1 MTTPPRLPILKSKTG
16 RKESIR
22 LLVHETGTC
31 SGSDLYFSTPSEYAR
46 RMLFYM
52 STCGYYYTNYDYRI
66 EREDYHNYMLFYICD
81 GRLSLT
87 GGGQTMVASAGQV
100 GFLNCHEPHEYHT
113 IGNTE
118 FVWLHL
124 DGSNTADFYHQAVQ
138 LHGGFV
144 FDTPCAQEIKDG
156 IYEIVFAFR
165 NEQPVSEVRLS
176 QKLYGLLTAMIDP
189 GKAADGREK
198 ADGPAARAMHFM
210 QAHYMEPLSLADVAA
225 HVNMSQFHFSRLFKR
240 DCGCSP
246 HEYLI
251 LTRLNRAKHLL
262 KTTDLP
268 VKVIAQKVGYQ
279 NVSSFTNAFTDR
291 VGISPTL
298 FRKYSL

>member
-1 MTTPPRLPILKSKTG
+1 M
-16 RKESIR
+16 
-22 LLVHETGTC
+22 LVHETGTC

-81 GRLSLT
+81 GRLSLRS
-87 GGGQTMVASAGQV
+87 GSQTMVASAGQV

-124 DGSNTADFYHQAVQ
+124 DGSNTADFYQQAVQ
-138 LHGGFV
+138 MHGGFV
-144 FDTPCAQEIKDG
+144 FDTPYAEQIKNG

-165 NEQPVSEVRLS
+165 NEQTLSEVRLS
-176 QKLYGLLTAMIDP
+176 QKLYTLLTAMVDTASQEA
-189 GKAADGREK
+189 GQTEENDTVSK
-198 ADGPAARAMHFM
+198 AMHFI
-210 QAHYMEPLSLADVAA
+210 QEQYMNPISLLDVAT
-225 HVNMSQFHFSRLFKR
+225 HVNMSQFHFSRLFKK
-240 DCGCSP
+240 DCGYSP

-262 KTTDLP
+262 KTTELP

-298 FRKYSL
+298 FRKYSI

>member
-1 MTTPPRLPILKSKTG
+1 M
-16 RKESIR
+16 
-22 LLVHETGTC
+22 LVHETGTC

-81 GRLSLT
+81 GRLSLRS
-87 GGGQTMVASAGQV
+87 GSQTMVASAGQV

-124 DGSNTADFYHQAVQ
+124 DGSNTADFYQQAVQ
-138 LHGGFV
+138 MHGGFV
-144 FDTPCAQEIKDG
+144 FDTPYAEQIKNG

-165 NEQPVSEVRLS
+165 NEQTLSEVRLS
-176 QKLYGLLTAMIDP
+176 QKLYTLLGATVDTASQEAGQAEENDTVS
-189 GKAADGREK
+189 K
-198 ADGPAARAMHFM
+198 AMHFI
-210 QAHYMEPLSLADVAA
+210 QEQYMNPISLLDVAT
-225 HVNMSQFHFSRLFKR
+225 HVNMSQFHFFRLFRK
-240 DCGCSP
+240 DCGYSP

-262 KTTDLP
+262 KTTGLP

-298 FRKYSL
+298 FRKYSI

>member
-1 MTTPPRLPILKSKTG
+1 MIH
-16 RKESIR
+16 

-66 EREDYHNYMLFYICD
+66 KRENYNSYMLFYICD
-81 GRLSLT
+81 GRLSLRS
-87 GGGQTMVASAGQV
+87 GSQTMVASAGQV

-124 DGSNTADFYHQAVQ
+124 DGSNTADFYQQAVQ
-138 LHGGFV
+138 MHGGFV
-144 FDTPCAQEIKDG
+144 FDTPYAEQIKNG

-165 NEQPVSEVRLS
+165 NEQTLSEVRLS
-176 QKLYGLLTAMIDP
+176 QKLYTLLVATVDTASQEAGQAEENDTVS
-189 GKAADGREK
+189 K
-198 ADGPAARAMHFM
+198 AMHFI
-210 QAHYMEPLSLADVAA
+210 QEQYMNPISLLDVAT
-225 HVNMSQFHFSRLFKR
+225 HVNMSQFHFSRLFKK
-240 DCGCSP
+240 DCGYSP

-262 KTTDLP
+262 KTTGLP

-298 FRKYSL
+298 FRKYSI

>member
-1 MTTPPRLPILKSKTG
+1 M
-16 RKESIR
+16 
-22 LLVHETGTC
+22 LVHETGTC

-81 GRLSLT
+81 GRLSLRS
-87 GGGQTMVASAGQV
+87 GSQTMVASAGQV

-124 DGSNTADFYHQAVQ
+124 DGSNTADFYQQAVQ
-138 LHGGFV
+138 MHGGFV
-144 FDTPCAQEIKDG
+144 FDTPYAEQIKNG

-165 NEQPVSEVRLS
+165 NEQTLSEVRLS
-176 QKLYGLLTAMIDP
+176 QKLYTLLTAMVDTASQEA
-189 GKAADGREK
+189 GQTEENDTVSK
-198 ADGPAARAMHFM
+198 AMHFI
-210 QAHYMEPLSLADVAA
+210 QEQYMNPISLLDVAT
-225 HVNMSQFHFSRLFKR
+225 HVNMSQFHFSRLFKK
-240 DCGCSP
+240 DCGYSP

-251 LTRLNRAKHLL
+251 LTRLNRAKHLF
-262 KTTDLP
+262 KTTGLP

-298 FRKYSL
+298 FRKYSI

>member
-1 MTTPPRLPILKSKTG
+1 M
-16 RKESIR
+16 
-22 LLVHETGTC
+22 LVHETGTC

-81 GRLSLT
+81 GRLSLRS
-87 GGGQTMVASAGQV
+87 GSQTMVASAGQV

-124 DGSNTADFYHQAVQ
+124 DGSNTDDFYRQAVQ
-138 LHGGFV
+138 MHGGFV
-144 FDTPCAQEIKDG
+144 FDTPYAEQIKDG
-156 IYEIVFAFR
+156 IYEIVFSFR
-165 NEQPVSEVRLS
+165 NEQPFSEVRLS
-176 QKLYGLLTAMIDP
+176 QKLYGLLAATIDTDKANGEQSAMDETVA
-189 GKAADGREK
+189 KAIRFI
-198 ADGPAARAMHFM
+198 RT
-210 QAHYMEPLSLADVAA
+210 QYMNAITLTDVAA

-240 DCGCSP
+240 GCGCPP

-268 VKVIAQKVGYQ
+268 IKVIAQKVGYQ

-298 FRKYSL
+298 FRKYSI

>member
-1 MTTPPRLPILKSKTG
+1 MIH
-16 RKESIR
+16 

-31 SGSDLYFSTPSEYAR
+31 SGSDLYFNTPSEYAR

-52 STCGYYYTNYDYRI
+52 FTCGYYYTNYDYRI
-66 EREDYHNYMLFYICD
+66 KRNNYNSYMLFYICD

-87 GGGQTMVASAGQV
+87 SNGQTMIASAGQV

-124 DGSNTADFYHQAVQ
+124 NGSNTVDFYRQSVQ
-138 LHGGFV
+138 MHGGFV
-144 FDTPCAQEIKDG
+144 FDTPYAERIKNG

-165 NEQPVSEVRLS
+165 NEQPFSEIWLS
-176 QKLYGLLTAMIDP
+176 QKLYGLITATVATDKANGEQSAANETVAKAMRFIRAQYMNPISLTDI
-189 GKAADGREK
+189 AA
-198 ADGPAARAMHFM
+198 
-210 QAHYMEPLSLADVAA
+210 Y
-225 HVNMSQFHFSRLFKR
+225 VNMSQFHFSRLFKK
-240 DCGCSP
+240 DCGYSP

-251 LTRLNRAKHLL
+251 LTRLNHAKHLL
-262 KTTDLP
+262 KTTNLSI
-268 VKVIAQKVGYQ
+268 KAIAQSVGYR
-279 NVSSFTNAFTDR
+279 NVSSFTNTFTDR

-298 FRKYSL
+298 FRKYSI

>member
-1 MTTPPRLPILKSKTG
+1 M
-16 RKESIR
+16 
-22 LLVHETGTC
+22 LVHETGTC
-31 SGSDLYFSTPSEYAR
+31 SGSDLYFSTPSDYAR

-52 STCGYYYTNYDYRI
+52 STCGYYYTNYDYHI

-81 GRLSLT
+81 GRLSLRS
-87 GGGQTMVASAGQV
+87 GSQTMVASAGQV

-124 DGSNTADFYHQAVQ
+124 DGSNTADFYGQAVQ
-138 LHGGFV
+138 MHGGFV
-144 FDTPCAQEIKDG
+144 FDTPYAEQIKNG

-165 NEQPVSEVRLS
+165 NEQPLSEVRLS
-176 QKLYGLLTAMIDP
+176 QKLYTLLTAMVDTASQEA
-189 GKAADGREK
+189 GQAEENNMVSK
-198 ADGPAARAMHFM
+198 AMHFI
-210 QAHYMEPLSLADVAA
+210 QEQYMNPISLPDVAA
-225 HVNMSQFHFSRLFKR
+225 HVNMSQFHFSRLFKK
-240 DCGCSP
+240 DCGYSP

-262 KTTDLP
+262 KTTGLP

-298 FRKYSL
+298 FRKYSI

>member
-1 MTTPPRLPILKSKTG
+1 M
-16 RKESIR
+16 
-22 LLVHETGTC
+22 LVHETGTC

-66 EREDYHNYMLFYICD
+66 EREDYHNYMLFYICN
-81 GRLSLT
+81 GRLSVQS
-87 GGGQTMVASAGQV
+87 GGQTMVATAGQV

-124 DGSNTADFYHQAVQ
+124 DGSNTADFYQQAVRV
-138 LHGGFV
+138 HGGFV
-144 FDTPCAQEIKDG
+144 FDSPYAEEIKKG

-165 NEQPVSEVRLS
+165 NMQPIGEVRLS
-176 QKLYGLLTAMIDP
+176 QKLYSLLAAMVDTNKP
-189 GKAADGREK
+189 EKRRAADN
-198 ADGPAARAMHFM
+198 DPVAAAMYFIR
-210 QAHYMEPLSLADVAA
+210 QQYMNPITLNDVAA
-225 HVNMSQFHFSRLFKR
+225 YANMSQFHFCRLLKR
-240 DCGCSP
+240 DCGLSP
-246 HEYLI
+246 HEFLI

-262 KTTDLP
+262 KTTEQP
-268 VKVIAQKVGYQ
+268 VKVIARQVDYL
-279 NVSSFTNAFTDR
+279 NVSSFTNAFTER

>member
-1 MTTPPRLPILKSKTG
+1 M
-16 RKESIR
+16 
-22 LLVHETGTC
+22 LVHETGTC

-81 GRLSLT
+81 GRLSLRS
-87 GGGQTMVASAGQV
+87 GSQTMVASAGQV

-124 DGSNTADFYHQAVQ
+124 DGSNTADFYQQAVQ
-138 LHGGFV
+138 MHGGFV
-144 FDTPCAQEIKDG
+144 FDTPYAEQIKNG

-165 NEQPVSEVRLS
+165 NEQTLSEVRLS
-176 QKLYGLLTAMIDP
+176 QKLYTLLVATVDTASQEAGQAEENDTVS
-189 GKAADGREK
+189 K
-198 ADGPAARAMHFM
+198 AMHFI
-210 QAHYMEPLSLADVAA
+210 QEQYMNPISLLDVAT
-225 HVNMSQFHFSRLFKR
+225 HVNMSQFHFFRLFRK
-240 DCGCSP
+240 DCGYSP

-262 KTTDLP
+262 KTTRLP

-298 FRKYSL
+298 FRKYSI

>member
-1 MTTPPRLPILKSKTG
+1 M
-16 RKESIR
+16 
-22 LLVHETGTC
+22 LVHETGTC

-81 GRLSLT
+81 GRLSLRS
-87 GGGQTMVASAGQV
+87 GSQTMVASAGQV

-124 DGSNTADFYHQAVQ
+124 DGSNTADFYQQAVQ
-138 LHGGFV
+138 MHGGFV
-144 FDTPCAQEIKDG
+144 FDTPYAEQIKNG

-165 NEQPVSEVRLS
+165 NEQTLSEVRLS
-176 QKLYGLLTAMIDP
+176 QKLYTLLVATVDTASQEAGQAEENDTVS
-189 GKAADGREK
+189 K
-198 ADGPAARAMHFM
+198 AMHFI
-210 QAHYMEPLSLADVAA
+210 QEQYMNPISLLDVAT
-225 HVNMSQFHFSRLFKR
+225 HVNMSQFHFFRLFRK
-240 DCGCSP
+240 DCGYSP

-262 KTTDLP
+262 KTTGLP

-298 FRKYSL
+298 FRKYSI

>member
-1 MTTPPRLPILKSKTG
+1 M
-16 RKESIR
+16 
-22 LLVHETGTC
+22 LVHETGTC

-81 GRLSLT
+81 GRLSLRS
-87 GGGQTMVASAGQV
+87 GSQTMVASAGQV

-124 DGSNTADFYHQAVQ
+124 DGSNTADFYQQAVQ
-138 LHGGFV
+138 MHGGFV
-144 FDTPCAQEIKDG
+144 FDTPYAEQIKNG

-165 NEQPVSEVRLS
+165 NEQTLSEVRLS
-176 QKLYGLLTAMIDP
+176 QKLYTLLVATVDTASQEAGQTEENDTVS
-189 GKAADGREK
+189 K
-198 ADGPAARAMHFM
+198 AMHFI
-210 QAHYMEPLSLADVAA
+210 QEQYMNPISLLDVAT
-225 HVNMSQFHFSRLFKR
+225 HVNMSQFHFSRLFKK
-240 DCGCSP
+240 DCGYSP

-262 KTTDLP
+262 KTTGLP

-298 FRKYSL
+298 FRKYSI

>member
-1 MTTPPRLPILKSKTG
+1 MI
-16 RKESIR
+16 IM
-22 LLVHETGTC
+22 LVHETGTC

-81 GRLSLT
+81 GRLSVT
-87 GGGQTMVASAGQV
+87 SGGQTMVATAGQV

-124 DGSNTADFYHQAVQ
+124 DGSNTADFYQQAVWA
-138 LHGGFV
+138 HGGFV
-144 FDTPCAQEIKDG
+144 FDSPYAQEIKNG
-156 IYEIVFAFR
+156 IYEIIFAFR
-165 NEQPVSEVRLS
+165 NEQPFSEVRLS
-176 QKLYGLLTAMIDP
+176 HKIYGLLAAAVDTNKPENERSAKNDPVAAAMYFI
-189 GKAADGREK
+189 R
-198 ADGPAARAMHFM
+198 
-210 QAHYMEPLSLADVAA
+210 QQYMNPITLNDVAA
-225 HVNMSQFHFSRLFKR
+225 YANMSLYHFSRLFKR
-240 DCGCSP
+240 DCGYSP
-246 HEYLI
+246 HEYII

-262 KTTDLP
+262 KTTDLAI
-268 VKVIAQKVGYQ
+268 KVIAQKVGYQ
-279 NVSSFTNAFTDR
+279 NVSSFTNAFTAR

-298 FRKYSL
+298 FRKYSI

>member
-1 MTTPPRLPILKSKTG
+1 M
-16 RKESIR
+16 
-22 LLVHETGTC
+22 LVHETGTC

-81 GRLSLT
+81 GRLSLRS
-87 GGGQTMVASAGQV
+87 GSQTMVASAGQV

-124 DGSNTADFYHQAVQ
+124 DGSNTADFYQQAVQ
-138 LHGGFV
+138 MHGGFV
-144 FDTPCAQEIKDG
+144 FDPPYAEQIKNG

-165 NEQPVSEVRLS
+165 NEQTLSEVRLS
-176 QKLYGLLTAMIDP
+176 QKLYTLLTAMVDTASQEA
-189 GKAADGREK
+189 GQTEENDTVSK
-198 ADGPAARAMHFM
+198 AMHFI
-210 QAHYMEPLSLADVAA
+210 QEQYMNPISLLDVAT
-225 HVNMSQFHFSRLFKR
+225 HVNMSQFHFFRLFRK
-240 DCGCSP
+240 DCGYSP

-262 KTTDLP
+262 KTTGLP

-298 FRKYSL
+298 FRKYSI

>member
-1 MTTPPRLPILKSKTG
+1 M
-16 RKESIR
+16 
-22 LLVHETGTC
+22 LVHETGTC

-81 GRLSLT
+81 GRLSVT
-87 GGGQTMVASAGQV
+87 SGGQTMVASAGQA

-124 DGSNTADFYHQAVQ
+124 DGSNTADFYQQAVWA
-138 LHGGFV
+138 HGGFV
-144 FDTPCAQEIKDG
+144 FDSPYAQEIKNG
-156 IYEIVFAFR
+156 IYEIIFAFR
-165 NEQPVSEVRLS
+165 NEQPFSEVRLS
-176 QKLYGLLTAMIDP
+176 HKIYGLLTAAVDTNKPENERSAKNDP
-189 GKAADGREK
+189 VAA
-198 ADGPAARAMHFM
+198 AMYFIR
-210 QAHYMEPLSLADVAA
+210 QQYMNPITLNDVAA
-225 HVNMSQFHFSRLFKR
+225 YANMSLYHFSRLFKR
-240 DCGCSP
+240 DCGYSP
-246 HEYLI
+246 HEYII

-262 KTTDLP
+262 KTTDLAI
-268 VKVIAQKVGYQ
+268 KVIAQKVGYQ
-279 NVSSFTNAFTDR
+279 NVSSFTNAFTAR

-298 FRKYSL
+298 FRKYSI

>member
-1 MTTPPRLPILKSKTG
+1 MIH
-16 RKESIR
+16 

-66 EREDYHNYMLFYICD
+66 KRENYNSYMLFYICD

-87 GGGQTMVASAGQV
+87 SGGQTVVASAGQV

-124 DGSNTADFYHQAVQ
+124 DGSNTADFYQQAVQ
-138 LHGGFV
+138 MHGGFV
-144 FDTPCAQEIKDG
+144 FDTPYAEQIKNG

-165 NEQPVSEVRLS
+165 NEQTLSEVRLS
-176 QKLYGLLTAMIDP
+176 QKLYTLLVATVDTASQEAGQAEENDTVS
-189 GKAADGREK
+189 K
-198 ADGPAARAMHFM
+198 AMHFI
-210 QAHYMEPLSLADVAA
+210 QEQYMNPISLLDVAT
-225 HVNMSQFHFSRLFKR
+225 HVNMSQFHFFRLFRK
-240 DCGCSP
+240 DCGYSP

-262 KTTDLP
+262 KTTGLP

-291 VGISPTL
+291 VGVSPTL
-298 FRKYSL
+298 FRKYSI

>member
-1 MTTPPRLPILKSKTG
+1 MIH
-16 RKESIR
+16 

-46 RMLFYM
+46 RMLFYL

-66 EREDYHNYMLFYICD
+66 KRDNYNSYMLFYICD

-87 GGGQTMVASAGQV
+87 SGGQTVVASAGQV

-124 DGSNTADFYHQAVQ
+124 DGSNTTDFYRQSVQ
-138 LHGGFV
+138 MHGGFV
-144 FDTPCAQEIKDG
+144 FDTPYAEQIKDG

-165 NEQPVSEVRLS
+165 NEQPFSEVRLS
-176 QKLYGLLTAMIDP
+176 QKLYGLITATVDTDKANGEQSAANETVDKAMRFIRARYMDPISLTDI
-189 GKAADGREK
+189 
-198 ADGPAARAMHFM
+198 
-210 QAHYMEPLSLADVAA
+210 AA
-225 HVNMSQFHFSRLFKR
+225 HVNMSQFHFSRLFKK
-240 DCGCSP
+240 DCGYSP

-262 KTTDLP
+262 KTTDLSI
-268 VKVIAQKVGYQ
+268 KVIAQRVGYR
-279 NVSSFTNAFTDR
+279 NVSSFTNTFTDR

-298 FRKYSL
+298 FRKYSI

>member
-1 MTTPPRLPILKSKTG
+1 M
-16 RKESIR
+16 
-22 LLVHETGTC
+22 LVHETGTC

-81 GRLSLT
+81 GRLSLRS
-87 GGGQTMVASAGQV
+87 GSQTMVASAGQL

-124 DGSNTADFYHQAVQ
+124 DGSNTAYFYEQAVQ
-138 LHGGFV
+138 MHGGFV
-144 FDTPCAQEIKDG
+144 FDTPYAEQIKNG

-165 NEQPVSEVRLS
+165 NEQTLSEVRLS
-176 QKLYGLLTAMIDP
+176 QKLYTLLTAMVDTASQEA
-189 GKAADGREK
+189 GQTEENDTVSK
-198 ADGPAARAMHFM
+198 AMHFI
-210 QAHYMEPLSLADVAA
+210 QEQYMNPISLLDVAT
-225 HVNMSQFHFSRLFKR
+225 HVNMSQFHFSRLFKK
-240 DCGCSP
+240 DCGYSP

-262 KTTDLP
+262 KTTGLP

-298 FRKYSL
+298 FRKYSI

>member
-1 MTTPPRLPILKSKTG
+1 M
-16 RKESIR
+16 
-22 LLVHETGTC
+22 LVHETGTC

-81 GRLSLT
+81 GRLSLRS
-87 GGGQTMVASAGQV
+87 GSQTMVASAGQI

-124 DGSNTADFYHQAVQ
+124 DGSNTADFYQQAVQ
-138 LHGGFV
+138 MHGGFV
-144 FDTPCAQEIKDG
+144 FGTPYAEQIKNG

-165 NEQPVSEVRLS
+165 NEQTLSEVRLS
-176 QKLYGLLTAMIDP
+176 QKLYTLLTAMVDTTSQET
-189 GKAADGREK
+189 GQTEENDTVSK
-198 ADGPAARAMHFM
+198 AMHFI
-210 QAHYMEPLSLADVAA
+210 QEQYMNPISLLDVAT
-225 HVNMSQFHFSRLFKR
+225 HVNMSQFHFSRLFKK
-240 DCGCSP
+240 DCGYSP

-262 KTTDLP
+262 KTTGLP

-298 FRKYSL
+298 FRKYSI

>member
-1 MTTPPRLPILKSKTG
+1 MIH
-16 RKESIR
+16 

-66 EREDYHNYMLFYICD
+66 KRENYNSYMLFYICD

-87 GGGQTMVASAGQV
+87 SGGQTVVASVGQV

-124 DGSNTADFYHQAVQ
+124 DGSNTDDFYRQAVQ
-138 LHGGFV
+138 MHGGFV
-144 FDTPCAQEIKDG
+144 FDTPYAEQIKDG
-156 IYEIVFAFR
+156 IYEIVFSFR
-165 NEQPVSEVRLS
+165 NEQPFSEVRLS
-176 QKLYGLLTAMIDP
+176 QKLYGLLAATIDTDKANGEQSAMDETVA
-189 GKAADGREK
+189 KAIRFI
-198 ADGPAARAMHFM
+198 RT
-210 QAHYMEPLSLADVAA
+210 QYMNAITLTDVAA

-240 DCGCSP
+240 GCGCPP

-268 VKVIAQKVGYQ
+268 IKVIAQKVGYQ

-298 FRKYSL
+298 FRKYSI

>member
-1 MTTPPRLPILKSKTG
+1 M
-16 RKESIR
+16 
-22 LLVHETGTC
+22 LVHETGTC

-81 GRLSLT
+81 GRLSLRS
-87 GGGQTMVASAGQV
+87 GSQTMVASAGQV

-124 DGSNTADFYHQAVQ
+124 DGSNTADFYQQAVQ
-138 LHGGFV
+138 MHGGFV
-144 FDTPCAQEIKDG
+144 FDTPYAEQIKNG

-165 NEQPVSEVRLS
+165 NEQTLSEVRLS
-176 QKLYGLLTAMIDP
+176 QKLYTLLVATVDTASQETGQTEENDTVS
-189 GKAADGREK
+189 K
-198 ADGPAARAMHFM
+198 AMHFI
-210 QAHYMEPLSLADVAA
+210 QEQYMNPISLLDVAT
-225 HVNMSQFHFSRLFKR
+225 HVNMSQFHFSRLFKK
-240 DCGCSP
+240 DCGYSP

-262 KTTDLP
+262 KTTGLP
-268 VKVIAQKVGYQ
+268 IKVIAQKVGYQ

-298 FRKYSL
+298 FRKYSI

>member
-1 MTTPPRLPILKSKTG
+1 M
-16 RKESIR
+16 
-22 LLVHETGTC
+22 LVHETGTC

-81 GRLSLT
+81 GRLSLRS
-87 GGGQTMVASAGQV
+87 GSQTMVASAGQV

-124 DGSNTADFYHQAVQ
+124 DGSNTADFYQQAVQ
-138 LHGGFV
+138 MHGGFV
-144 FDTPCAQEIKDG
+144 FDTPYAEQIKNG

-165 NEQPVSEVRLS
+165 NEQTLSEVRLS
-176 QKLYGLLTAMIDP
+176 QKLYTLLTATVDTASQEA
-189 GKAADGREK
+189 GQAEENDTVSK
-198 ADGPAARAMHFM
+198 AMHFI
-210 QAHYMEPLSLADVAA
+210 QEQYMNPISLLDVAT
-225 HVNMSQFHFSRLFKR
+225 HVNMSQFHFSRLFRK
-240 DCGCSP
+240 DCGYSP

-262 KTTDLP
+262 KTTGLP

-298 FRKYSL
+298 FRKYSI

>member
-1 MTTPPRLPILKSKTG
+1 M
-16 RKESIR
+16 
-22 LLVHETGTC
+22 LVHETGTC

-81 GRLSLT
+81 GRLSLRS
-87 GGGQTMVASAGQV
+87 GSQTMVASAGQV

-124 DGSNTADFYHQAVQ
+124 DGSNTADFYQQAVQ
-138 LHGGFV
+138 MHGGFV
-144 FDTPCAQEIKDG
+144 FDTPYAEQIKNG

-165 NEQPVSEVRLS
+165 NEQTLSEVRLS
-176 QKLYGLLTAMIDP
+176 QKLYTLLTAMVDTASQEA
-189 GKAADGREK
+189 GQTEENDTVSK
-198 ADGPAARAMHFM
+198 AMHFI
-210 QAHYMEPLSLADVAA
+210 QEQYMNPISLLDVAT
-225 HVNMSQFHFSRLFKR
+225 HVNMSQFHFSRLFKK
-240 DCGCSP
+240 DCGYSP

-262 KTTDLP
+262 KTTGLP

-298 FRKYSL
+298 FRKYSI

>member
-1 MTTPPRLPILKSKTG
+1 M
-16 RKESIR
+16 
-22 LLVHETGTC
+22 LVHETGTC

-81 GRLSLT
+81 GRLSLRS
-87 GGGQTMVASAGQV
+87 GSQTMVASAGQV

-124 DGSNTADFYHQAVQ
+124 DGSNTADFYEQAVQ
-138 LHGGFV
+138 MHGGFV
-144 FDTPCAQEIKDG
+144 FDTPYAEQIKNG

-165 NEQPVSEVRLS
+165 NDQTLSEVRLS
-176 QKLYGLLTAMIDP
+176 QKLYTLLVATVDTASQEAGQTEENDTVS
-189 GKAADGREK
+189 K
-198 ADGPAARAMHFM
+198 AMHFI
-210 QAHYMEPLSLADVAA
+210 QEQYMNPISLLDVAT
-225 HVNMSQFHFSRLFKR
+225 HVNMSQFHFSRLFKK
-240 DCGCSP
+240 DCGYSP

-262 KTTDLP
+262 KTTGLP

-298 FRKYSL
+298 FRKYSI

>member
-1 MTTPPRLPILKSKTG
+1 M
-16 RKESIR
+16 
-22 LLVHETGTC
+22 LVHETGTC

-81 GRLSLT
+81 GRLSLRS
-87 GGGQTMVASAGQV
+87 GSQTMVASAGQV
-100 GFLNCHEPHEYHT
+100 GFLNFHEPHEYHT

-124 DGSNTADFYHQAVQ
+124 DGSNTADFYQQAVQ
-138 LHGGFV
+138 MHGGFV
-144 FDTPCAQEIKDG
+144 FDTPYAEQIKNG

-165 NEQPVSEVRLS
+165 NEQTLSEVRLS
-176 QKLYGLLTAMIDP
+176 QKLYTLLTAMVDTASQEA
-189 GKAADGREK
+189 GQTEENDTVSK
-198 ADGPAARAMHFM
+198 AMHFI
-210 QAHYMEPLSLADVAA
+210 QEQYMNPISLLDVAT
-225 HVNMSQFHFSRLFKR
+225 HVNMSQFHFSRLFKK
-240 DCGCSP
+240 DCGYSP

-262 KTTDLP
+262 KTTGLP

-298 FRKYSL
+298 FRKYSI

>member
-1 MTTPPRLPILKSKTG
+1 M
-16 RKESIR
+16 
-22 LLVHETGTC
+22 LVHETGTC

-81 GRLSLT
+81 GRLSLRS
-87 GGGQTMVASAGQV
+87 GSQTMVASAGQV

-124 DGSNTADFYHQAVQ
+124 DGSNTADFYQQAVQ
-138 LHGGFV
+138 MHGGFV
-144 FDTPCAQEIKDG
+144 FDTPYAEQIKNG

-165 NEQPVSEVRLS
+165 NEQTLSEVRLS
-176 QKLYGLLTAMIDP
+176 QKLYTLLTAMVDTASQEA
-189 GKAADGREK
+189 GQTEENDTVSK
-198 ADGPAARAMHFM
+198 AMHFI
-210 QAHYMEPLSLADVAA
+210 QEQYMNPISLLDVAT
-225 HVNMSQFHFSRLFKR
+225 HVNMSQFHFSRLFKK
-240 DCGCSP
+240 DCGYSP

-262 KTTDLP
+262 KTTGLP
-268 VKVIAQKVGYQ
+268 IKVIAQKVGYQ

-298 FRKYSL
+298 FRKYSI

>member
-1 MTTPPRLPILKSKTG
+1 M
-16 RKESIR
+16 
-22 LLVHETGTC
+22 LVHETGTC

-81 GRLSLT
+81 GRLSLRS
-87 GGGQTMVASAGQV
+87 GSQTMVASAGQV

-124 DGSNTADFYHQAVQ
+124 DGSNTADFYQQAVQ
-138 LHGGFV
+138 MHGGFV
-144 FDTPCAQEIKDG
+144 FDAPYAEQIKNG

-165 NEQPVSEVRLS
+165 NEQTLSEVRLS
-176 QKLYGLLTAMIDP
+176 QKLYTLLTAMVDTASQEA
-189 GKAADGREK
+189 GQTEENDTVSK
-198 ADGPAARAMHFM
+198 AMHFI
-210 QAHYMEPLSLADVAA
+210 QEQYMNPISLLDVAT
-225 HVNMSQFHFSRLFKR
+225 HVNMSQFHFSRLFKK
-240 DCGCSP
+240 DCGYSP

-251 LTRLNRAKHLL
+251 LTRLNHAKHLL
-262 KTTDLP
+262 KTTGLP
-268 VKVIAQKVGYQ
+268 IKVIAQKVGYQ

-298 FRKYSL
+298 FRKYSI

>member
-1 MTTPPRLPILKSKTG
+1 MI
-16 RKESIR
+16 IM
-22 LLVHETGTC
+22 LVHETGTC

-81 GRLSLT
+81 GRLSVT
-87 GGGQTMVASAGQV
+87 SGGQTMVASAGQA

-124 DGSNTADFYHQAVQ
+124 DGSNTADFYQQAVWA
-138 LHGGFV
+138 HGGFV
-144 FDTPCAQEIKDG
+144 FDTPYAQEIKNG
-156 IYEIVFAFR
+156 IYEIIFAFR
-165 NEQPVSEVRLS
+165 NEQPFSEVRLS
-176 QKLYGLLTAMIDP
+176 HKIYGLLAAAVDTNKPENERSAKNDPVAAAMYFI
-189 GKAADGREK
+189 R
-198 ADGPAARAMHFM
+198 
-210 QAHYMEPLSLADVAA
+210 QQYMNPITLNDVAA
-225 HVNMSQFHFSRLFKR
+225 YANMSLYHFSRLFKR
-240 DCGCSP
+240 DCGYSP
-246 HEYLI
+246 HEYII

-262 KTTDLP
+262 KTTDLAI
-268 VKVIAQKVGYQ
+268 KVIAQKVGYQ
-279 NVSSFTNAFTDR
+279 NVSSFTNAFTAR

-298 FRKYSL
+298 FRKYSI

>member
-1 MTTPPRLPILKSKTG
+1 M
-16 RKESIR
+16 
-22 LLVHETGTC
+22 LVHETGTC

-81 GRLSLT
+81 GRLSLRS
-87 GGGQTMVASAGQV
+87 GSQTMVASAGQV

-124 DGSNTADFYHQAVQ
+124 DGSNTADFYQQAVQ
-138 LHGGFV
+138 MHGGFV
-144 FDTPCAQEIKDG
+144 FDTPYAEQIKNG

-165 NEQPVSEVRLS
+165 NEQTLSEVRLS
-176 QKLYGLLTAMIDP
+176 QKLYTLLTAMVDTASQEA
-189 GKAADGREK
+189 GQTEENDTVSK
-198 ADGPAARAMHFM
+198 AMHFI
-210 QAHYMEPLSLADVAA
+210 QEQYMNPISLLDVAT
-225 HVNMSQFHFSRLFKR
+225 HVNMSQFHFSRLFKK
-240 DCGCSP
+240 DCGYSP

-262 KTTDLP
+262 KTTGLP

-291 VGISPTL
+291 VGISLTL
-298 FRKYSL
+298 FRKYSI

>member
-1 MTTPPRLPILKSKTG
+1 M
-16 RKESIR
+16 
-22 LLVHETGTC
+22 LVHETGTC

-81 GRLSLT
+81 GRLSLRS
-87 GGGQTMVASAGQV
+87 GSQTMVASAGQV

-124 DGSNTADFYHQAVQ
+124 DGSNTADFYQQAVQ
-138 LHGGFV
+138 MHGGFV
-144 FDTPCAQEIKDG
+144 FDTPYAEQIKNG

-165 NEQPVSEVRLS
+165 NEQTLSEVRLS
-176 QKLYGLLTAMIDP
+176 QKLYTLLTAMVDTASQEA
-189 GKAADGREK
+189 GQTEENDTVSK
-198 ADGPAARAMHFM
+198 AMHFI
-210 QAHYMEPLSLADVAA
+210 QEQYMNPISLLDVAT
-225 HVNMSQFHFSRLFKR
+225 HVNMSQFHFFRLYRK
-240 DCGCSP
+240 DCGYSP

-262 KTTDLP
+262 KTTGLP

-298 FRKYSL
+298 FRKYSI

>member
-1 MTTPPRLPILKSKTG
+1 M
-16 RKESIR
+16 
-22 LLVHETGTC
+22 LVHETGTC

-81 GRLSLT
+81 GRLSLRS
-87 GGGQTMVASAGQV
+87 GSQTMVASAGQV

-124 DGSNTADFYHQAVQ
+124 DGSNTADFYQQAVQ
-138 LHGGFV
+138 MHGGFV
-144 FDTPCAQEIKDG
+144 FDTPYAEQIKNG

-165 NEQPVSEVRLS
+165 NEQTLSEVRLS
-176 QKLYGLLTAMIDP
+176 QKLYTLLTAMVDTASQEA
-189 GKAADGREK
+189 GQTEENDTVSK
-198 ADGPAARAMHFM
+198 AMHFI
-210 QAHYMEPLSLADVAA
+210 QEQYMNPISLLDVAT
-225 HVNMSQFHFSRLFKR
+225 HVNMSQFHFSRLFKK
-240 DCGCSP
+240 DCGYSP

-251 LTRLNRAKHLL
+251 LTRLNHAKHLL
-262 KTTDLP
+262 KTTGLP
-268 VKVIAQKVGYQ
+268 IKVIAQKVGYQ

-298 FRKYSL
+298 FRKYSI

>member
-1 MTTPPRLPILKSKTG
+1 M
-16 RKESIR
+16 
-22 LLVHETGTC
+22 LVHETGTC

-52 STCGYYYTNYDYRI
+52 STRGYYYTNYDYRI

-81 GRLSLT
+81 GRLSLRS
-87 GGGQTMVASAGQV
+87 GSQTMVASAGQV

-124 DGSNTADFYHQAVQ
+124 DGSNTADFYQQAVQ
-138 LHGGFV
+138 MHGGFV
-144 FDTPCAQEIKDG
+144 FDTPYAEQIKNG

-165 NEQPVSEVRLS
+165 NEQTLSEVRLS
-176 QKLYGLLTAMIDP
+176 QKLYTLLTAMVDTASQEA
-189 GKAADGREK
+189 GQTEENDTVSK
-198 ADGPAARAMHFM
+198 AMHFI
-210 QAHYMEPLSLADVAA
+210 QEQYMNPISLLDVAT
-225 HVNMSQFHFSRLFKR
+225 HVNMSQFHFSRLFKK
-240 DCGCSP
+240 DCGYSP

-262 KTTDLP
+262 KTTGLP

-298 FRKYSL
+298 FRKYSI

>member
-1 MTTPPRLPILKSKTG
+1 M
-16 RKESIR
+16 
-22 LLVHETGTC
+22 LVHETGTC

-81 GRLSLT
+81 GRLSLRS
-87 GGGQTMVASAGQV
+87 GSQTMVASAGQV

-124 DGSNTADFYHQAVQ
+124 DGSNTADFYQQAVQ
-138 LHGGFV
+138 MHGGFV
-144 FDTPCAQEIKDG
+144 FDTPYAEQIKNG

-165 NEQPVSEVRLS
+165 NEQTLSEVRLS
-176 QKLYGLLTAMIDP
+176 QKLYTLLTAMVDTASQEA
-189 GKAADGREK
+189 GQTEENDTVSK
-198 ADGPAARAMHFM
+198 AMHFI
-210 QAHYMEPLSLADVAA
+210 QEQYMNPISLLDVAT
-225 HVNMSQFHFSRLFKR
+225 HVNMSQFHFSRLFKK
-240 DCGCSP
+240 DCGYSP

-262 KTTDLP
+262 KTTGLP
-268 VKVIAQKVGYQ
+268 VKVIAQKVGYE

-291 VGISPTL
+291 LGISPNL
-298 FRKYSL
+298 FRKYSI

>member
-1 MTTPPRLPILKSKTG
+1 M
-16 RKESIR
+16 
-22 LLVHETGTC
+22 LVHETGAC

-66 EREDYHNYMLFYICD
+66 EREDYHNYMLFYICN
-81 GRLSLT
+81 GRLSVQS
-87 GGGQTMVASAGQV
+87 GGQTMVATAGQV
-100 GFLNCHEPHEYHT
+100 GFLNCHKPHEYHT

-124 DGSNTADFYHQAVQ
+124 DGSNTADFYQQAVRV
-138 LHGGFV
+138 HGGFV
-144 FDTPCAQEIKDG
+144 FDSPYAEEIKKG

-165 NEQPVSEVRLS
+165 NMQPIGEVRLS
-176 QKLYGLLTAMIDP
+176 QKLYSLLAAMVDTNKP
-189 GKAADGREK
+189 EKRRAADN
-198 ADGPAARAMHFM
+198 DPVAAAMYFIR
-210 QAHYMEPLSLADVAA
+210 QQYMNPITLNDVAA
-225 HVNMSQFHFSRLFKR
+225 YANMSQFHFCRLLKR
-240 DCGCSP
+240 DCGLSP
-246 HEYLI
+246 HEFLI

-262 KTTDLP
+262 KTTEQP
-268 VKVIAQKVGYQ
+268 VKVIARQVDYL
-279 NVSSFTNAFTDR
+279 NVSSFTNAFTER